1 MPRRSRWMSLAAGVA
16 LGVIFGIFLKLCLR
30 TSSRTTIEACPESAK
45 LLADPDPIALIGLM
59 PNETVHNSNRTL
71 VFVGVMTAE
80 QYLGSRAKAVYET
93 WSQDLPGRI
102 AFFSSEVSR
111 APGLPLVPL
120 RNVDDSYPPQKKSFL
135 MLLYMYEK
143 YGDKFEWFMR
153 ADDDVYVRGDKLEE
167 FLRSVD
173 SRKPQF
179 IGQAGRGTSDERD
192 ALALD
197 YNENFCMGGPGVL
210 FSRETLK
217 RVAPH
222 VKYCLKHLYTTHE
235 DVELG
240 RCVAKFAGVSCT
252 WSYDMQTILH
262 HNGSGNLAYTGRLK
276 NREVHRAITLH
287 PVKDHRQM
295 YRIHSYFKNLR
306 IQELRERSLDLH
318 RDIASAV
325 KELNVPEEL
334 VADYKLQDD
343 VPLFPAKIGEPDYLG
358 NNKILGAPIDM
369 NRYKPNTV
377 EDIVPFDFISKSL
390 YSASHSNPKRRIEG
404 PLREALD
411 DVIREVMEIINAP
424 SRQRGRVIDFNELLY
439 GYTRLQPLHGADHVL
454 DLLLKYRRYR
464 GRKMTAAVRRHAY
477 LQQSFTSME
486 IRELPMGDPP
496 PFEDPEILDKPDVQ
510 MNPVDYE
517 DFDESKQQQDGFL
530 DKLNVREALENGL
543 MKLQNLPNVLKWGD
557 DSAEEYPVY
566 DRRIHFILPLSGR
579 QETFGRFMKNY
590 EDIVLKTNEAVSLIV
605 VVYLDTN
612 SPLDYKNTENLVNY
626 YVDMYGKDIKVVSM
640 GTETFSRGAALTE
653 GLKLCSDDD
662 LVFFID
668 VDMMFNFDT
677 LRRIRIH
684 TIKYH
689 QVYFPV
695 VFSEYNNEVVNGE
708 DYNKLLGNTDD
719 VPNPEEMENDEPEE
733 EEIKSEK
740 EIVNEMYSKGIS
752 NELGYFRQY
761 GFGILA
767 MYKCDFERVGG
778 FDLKIKGWGMEDVQM
793 FETLIKSNL
802 SVFRAAD
809 DSLVHIFHSVACD
822 KTLEKPQFIMCLG
835 TKASTYGS
843 EKQMIYYM
851 MNHPEVLWPEENE
864 EEEAKKEEEDKKAEE
879 EKKKEEEQKKIDA
892 EKKAEAEKKAKAEA
906 EKKAS
911 EEKKLEAD
919 KKASAEKKLEEE
931 KKAAAE
937 KPAETQK
944 TASAEKKS
952 EDVKKGAR

>member
-1 MPRRSRWMSLAAGVA
+1 MHLAAGVA
-16 LGVIFGIFLKLCLR
+16 LGVTFGIFLKLCLR

-45 LLADPDPIALIGLM
+45 LVADPDPLALIGLM

-143 YGDKFEWFMR
+143 YGDAFEWFMR

-262 HNGSGNLAYTGRLK
+262 HNGSGALAYTGRLK

-318 RDIASAV
+318 RDIASAMR
-325 KELNVPEEL
+325 ELDVPEDL
-334 VADYKLQDD
+334 VANYQLQEG
-343 VPLFPAKIGEPDYLG
+343 VPLFPAKIGETDYLG

-369 NRYKPNTV
+369 NRYKANTV
-377 EDIVPFDFISKSL
+377 EDIVPFEFISKSL
-390 YSASHSNPKRRIEG
+390 YSAAHSNPKRRIEG

-477 LQQSFTSME
+477 LQQSFTGME

-496 PFEDPEILDKPDVQ
+496 PFEDPEVLEKADINL
-510 MNPVDYE
+510 NPEYE
-517 DFDESKQQQDGFL
+517 DFDESRQQQDGIL
-530 DKLNVREALENGL
+530 DKLNVREALESGL

-557 DSAEEYPVY
+557 DGAEDYPVY

-579 QETFGRFMKNY
+579 QETFGRFMRNY

-612 SPLDYKNTENLVNY
+612 NPLDYKNTENLVKY
-626 YVDMYGKDIKVVSM
+626 YVDLYGKDIRVVSM
-640 GTETFSRGAALTE
+640 GAETFSRGAALTE

-695 VFSEYNNEVVNGE
+695 VFSEYNNEVVNSD
-708 DYNKLLGNTDD
+708 DYNKLIGDT
-719 VPNPEEMENDEPEE
+719 VAEEPTFDEMDENDEIVE
-733 EEIKSEK
+733 EEIKSERELINLKYTK
-740 EIVNEMYSKGIS
+740 EIS
-752 NELGYFRQY
+752 NENGYFRQY

-802 SVFRAAD
+802 SVFRTAD
-809 DSLVHIFHSVACD
+809 DSLIHIFHAVSCD
-822 KTLEKPQFIMCLG
+822 KTLERPQFLMCLG

-851 MNHPEVLWPEENE
+851 LNHPEVLWPEESEIDEKKIE
-864 EEEAKKEEEDKKAEE
+864 EEKKAEE
-879 EKKKEEEQKKIDA
+879 LKKEEEQKKIEA
-892 EKKAEAEKKAKAEA
+892 EKKAEEEKKAKAEA
-906 EKKAS
+906 DKKA
-911 EEKKLEAD
+911 EQDKKSEAD
-919 KKASAEKKLEEE
+919 KKASAEKKVEAD
-931 KKAAAE
+931 KKSDTE
-937 KPAETQK
+937 NK
-944 TASAEKKS
+944 ASAEKKV
-952 EDVKKGAR
+952 EEEKKGAR